1 MMLYII
7 NILGGMIIVNNK
19 EEYLQKVKDLEE
31 AKKVIPKGSY
41 YELNF
46 KGTKKVVI
54 NKKGV
59 YHLKALYGVKT
70 EMIEYKVYTDEKGR
84 FDFCYHVYK
93 AISPDGEE
101 ALGFAGA
108 DRREF
113 SAVHN
118 AISTSSTRAEIRAIL
133 ELIAFGDLSGI
144 EFVYGDD

>member
-1 MMLYII
+1 M
-7 NILGGMIIVNNK
+7 NNK
-19 EEYLQKVKDLEE
+19 QDYLKKVKDLEA
-31 AKKVIPKGSY
+31 AKKLIPKGSY
-41 YELNF
+41 YKLNF
-46 KGTKKVVI
+46 KGTNKIVI

-59 YHLKALYGVKT
+59 YHLKALFGVKT
-70 EMIEYKVYTDEKGR
+70 EMVEYKVYTDEKGR

-93 AISPDGEE
+93 AVSPDGEE
-101 ALGFAGA
+101 AIGFAGA

-144 EFVYGDD
+144 EFVFGDE